1 MNVPYIVDEMK
12 SVLVEGHDV
21 TVIKNTEIGWT
32 STWLNKTLVL
42 GIQPCASSFAL
53 GSGNP

>member
-12 SVLVEGHDV
+12 SVLVERHDAM
-21 TVIKNTEIGWT
+21 VIKHTEIGWA
-32 STWLNKTLVL
+32 STWLNKTSVV

-53 GSGNP
+53 GS

>member
-12 SVLVEGHDV
+12 SVLVDRHDA

-53 GSGNP
+53 GS